1 MSRSNRLIWHCPNC
15 ESMHRLV
22 DIKAEAEPINMDYS
36 CTTCGWEG
44 NYHQLAKAE
53 VRGERPM
60 SSYIKSLQEDS
71 HA

>member
-1 MSRSNRLIWHCPNC
+1 
-15 ESMHRLV
+15 MHRLV
-22 DIKAEAEPINMDYS
+22 DIKAEDEPINMDYS